1 MSVLQ
6 KQAGAQV
13 VRYTTE
19 ETSLSSG
26 QAAEDGHR
34 QRRALG
40 LSVPGTGLTP
50 EVIYTR
56 RC

>member
-13 VRYTTE
+13 VRHTTE

-40 LSVPGTGLTP
+40 LSVRGTGLTP
-50 EVIYTR
+50 EVIYTW